1 MPKDLPATIPARLDR
16 QVATVGTQATT
27 ARPAALAR
35 PAAIA
40 SRTNQLRPERIRSSS
55 TRRRHT
61 RKGGEKQGLTWFAR
75 QLVSGKV
82 EEISRKTLRVPL
94 AGHADGPRRCRA
106 RSQSGE
112 RQRAPPNDVVSV
124 RRTLQRC
131 LQSGP
136 IAGSLVTRRWS
147 LHHQSP
153 QRGSHGGFRGVIEHR
168 HPVGDRRPLPVGSG
182 SGLRRRPHRAATLPA
197 SP

>member
-27 ARPAALAR
+27 AR

-94 AGHADGPRRCRA
+94 AGHADGP
-106 RSQSGE
+106 
-112 RQRAPPNDVVSV
+112 
-124 RRTLQRC
+124 
-131 LQSGP
+131 
-136 IAGSLVTRRWS
+136 IAGSLVTRIYPLATLSGRLGGS
-147 LHHQSP
+147 HLLLLRSACAALLPYVLTSGPAPRCVVISHEHDQRT
-153 QRGSHGGFRGVIEHR
+153 RGSSHE
-168 HPVGDRRPLPVGSG
+168 GDAH
-182 SGLRRRPHRAATLPA
+182 LRAPPTRTRASREA
-197 SP
+197 SER